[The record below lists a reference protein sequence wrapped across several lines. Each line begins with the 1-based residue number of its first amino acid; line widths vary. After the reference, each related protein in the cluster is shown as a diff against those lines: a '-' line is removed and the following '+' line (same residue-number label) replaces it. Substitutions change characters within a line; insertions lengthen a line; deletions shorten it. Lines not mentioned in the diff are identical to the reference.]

1 MVPDS
6 IVAQLVDLAQAEFRL
21 GRYAAAAAVARLT
34 SARTPDET
42 APQHLLAHAS
52 AWDVHG
58 ELPSDQRVAMHVAL
72 GEAHRLLGDDEQARA
87 EYRSALALDGNLVSA
102 HLGLSKLGMPGD
114 EYYAWLER
122 LHEALRPETYVEIG
136 VSAGVTLALARPPT
150 RVFGVDPQPRV
161 TSQLQA
167 ETHLFTETSDAF
179 FAHRRLEGPLAGRPV
194 TLAFIDGLH
203 RFEQCLR
210 DVLNLE
216 AYCDPKSV
224 ILLHDTV
231 PLDEPTQRRE
241 RATDFWTGD
250 VWKVVLVLKHYRPD
264 LDIFTIATAP
274 TGLTMMTGLDPSSRV
289 LAAAYDEAFTR
300 FLGVS
305 FREVED
311 HLEEALNIGPNDW
324 ETVAARLRA
333 RGIL

>member
-1 MVPDS
+1 MNGVDGVP
-6 IVAQLVDLAQAEFRL
+6 A
-21 GRYAAAAAVARLT
+21 
-34 SARTPDET
+34 
-42 APQHLLAHAS
+42 
-52 AWDVHG
+52 
-58 ELPSDQRVAMHVAL
+58 DQRAAMHVTS
-72 GEAHRLLGDDEQARA
+72 GDTHRLLGDRERARA
-87 EYRSALALDGNLVSA
+87 EYRSALALDGNILSA
-102 HLGLSKLGMPGD
+102 HLGLSKLAMPGD

-136 VSAGVTLALARPPT
+136 VSTGVTLALARPPT

-161 TSQLQA
+161 TSQFET

-179 FAHRRLEGPLAGRPV
+179 FALRRLEGPLAGRPV

-210 DVLNLE
+210 DFISLE
-216 AYCDPKSV
+216 AYCGPTST

-241 RATDFWTGD
+241 RATSFWTGD
-250 VWKVVLVLKHYRPD
+250 VWKAVLVLKHYRPD
-264 LDIFTIATAP
+264 VDIFTIATP
-274 TGLTMMTGLDPSSRV
+274 PSGLTMVTGLDPSSHV
-289 LAAAYDEAFTR
+289 LAAAYDEAVER
-300 FLGVS
+300 YLGVS